1 MHGFYVN
8 EEKKTIRFD
17 LIISFDAPD
26 RQKAYNEILAQVQA
40 AYPAYTFAVVLD
52 TDFSES

>member
-1 MHGFYVN
+1 MN

-26 RQKAYNEILAQVQA
+26 RQKAYYEILQQVQA
-40 AYPAYTFAVVLD
+40 AYPDYTFAVVLD